1 MRNPGKRR
9 DRRNLAN
16 GLVNDFKLRDDH
28 HQLEGRT
35 KLYGLFLS
43 HGDVVVVVVVVVVV
57 AVVIVVFDSHAAKV
71 VFFLLR
77 NDPIVPTEFSR

>member
-1 MRNPGKRR
+1 MKNPGKRR

-43 HGDVVVVVVVVVVV
+43 HGDVVVVVVVVVV
-57 AVVIVVFDSHAAKV
+57 FDSHAAKV